1 VTVTIEMS
9 KRNTMIDT
17 AEQTTTECLAC
28 GSPIIQIAGR
38 GHRKRLYCDDRCRQ
52 RAHRSKGQ
60 GNVTIDTNGDLQQRI
75 AQLEQ
80 RNAELEHLI
89 DRYIHTRKGTM
100 QPWKKALQ
108 ERWLQLGKAA
118 DWPALTIQIHVPA
131 GEREH
136 RLFGMNASNELIEG
150 GNVTLRRQLEEGKRN
165 QS

>member
-1 VTVTIEMS
+1 
-9 KRNTMIDT
+9 MIDT
-17 AEQTTTECLAC
+17 AEETTCLAC
-28 GSPIIQIAGR
+28 GAPIIQIAGR
-38 GHRKRLYCDDRCRQ
+38 GHRQRLYCDDRCRQ
-52 RAHRSKGQ
+52 KAHRSKGQ
-60 GNVTIDTNGDLQQRI
+60 GNVTIDTIGDLQQRI
-75 AQLEQ
+75 AELEQ

-89 DRYIHTRKGTM
+89 DRYINTRKGTTR
-100 QPWKKALQ
+100 PWKKTLQ

-136 RLFGMNASNELIEG
+136 RLFGTNASNELIEE

>member
-1 VTVTIEMS
+1 
-9 KRNTMIDT
+9 MIDT

-52 RAHRSKGQ
+52 RAHRAKGQ

-75 AQLEQ
+75 AELEQ
-80 RNAELEHLI
+80 RNAELKRLI
-89 DRYIHTRKGTM
+89 DRYITTRKETT
-100 QPWKKALQ
+100 QPWKKTLQ
-108 ERWLQLGKAA
+108 ERWVQLGKAA

-136 RLFGMNASNELIEG
+136 RLFGMNASNELIEE
-150 GNVTLRRQLEEGKRN
+150 GNITLRRQLEERKRN

>member
-1 VTVTIEMS
+1 
-9 KRNTMIDT
+9 MIDT
-17 AEQTTTECLAC
+17 ANETRCKNPSC
-28 GSPIIQIAGR
+28 GKPVHQIP
-38 GHRKRLYCDDRCRQ
+38 GHRRREYCNDTCKQTAYRLRKEQ
-52 RAHRSKGQ
+52 VHHG
-60 GNVTIDTNGDLQQRI
+60 VTIVDESIQQRI

-89 DRYIHTRKGTM
+89 DRYINTRKRTT
-100 QPWKKALQ
+100 QPWKKTLQ

-136 RLFGMNASNELIEG
+136 RLFGMNASNELIEE
-150 GNVTLRRQLEEGKRN
+150 GNVTLRRQLEERNRN